1 MDYDINLEELIHR
14 GGVFYNVKGNTPEEI
29 YKYMSTQIELPD
41 DVDSEK
47 LYSELCQRETLM
59 STAVGNGV
67 ALPHP
72 RYPLLKNL
80 GDQKI
85 VVCYLEKPIIMN
97 APDAK
102 PVYVMIMLL
111 TSTTQFHLKV
121 LSQLAFLF
129 QQADFK
135 KEMTKKPGEKE
146 LIELIK
152 KTVLQAK

>member
-1 MDYDINLEELIHR
+1 MDYDINLEELIHH

-85 VVCYLEKPIIMN
+85 VVCYLEKPIIMM
-97 APDAK
+97 
-102 PVYVMIMLL
+102 VRSLI
-111 TSTTQFHLKV
+111 
-121 LSQLAFLF
+121 
-129 QQADFK
+129 
-135 KEMTKKPGEKE
+135 PGREAME
-146 LIELIK
+146 TCLPPL
-152 KTVLQAK
+152 